1 MTVAEG
7 RVFSRFREKQNAGQ
21 GKHRKEAGCRG
32 ISVCRGEGVGMGFAL
47 QMKRDIC
54 LI

>member
-32 ISVCRGEGVGMGFAL
+32 ISVCRGEGMGFAL

-54 LI
+54 FI